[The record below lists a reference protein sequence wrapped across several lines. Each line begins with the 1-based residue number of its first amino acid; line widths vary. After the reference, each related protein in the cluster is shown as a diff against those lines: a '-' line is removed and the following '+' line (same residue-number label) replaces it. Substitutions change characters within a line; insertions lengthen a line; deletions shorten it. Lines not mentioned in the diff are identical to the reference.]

1 MSDNNNDDDKK
12 QKKYHNSRLDEV
24 MIELAEKQKEMDRQ
38 DIVVEA
44 AYGEWLR
51 QTRIHS
57 KLRKEF
63 DQLFEERIKLEEQE

>member
-1 MSDNNNDDDKK
+1 MSDNNNDNDKK

-44 AYGEWLR
+44 AYGEWIR

-57 KLRKEF
+57 KLRTEF
-63 DQLFEERIKLEEQE
+63 DQLFEVRIKLEEQE